1 MKKSRHINLKECY
14 EILQL
19 PKDARLEDVKKAY
32 RKRAFELHP
41 DLNPHSSDAGLQ
53 FQRLNEAYVALSQV
67 LQTEEATQKTAGH
80 GAEGGKERASGKKE
94 GKAGAENTDAS
105 KQEAHKAD
113 EQKTQA
119 QREAE
124 RKKQQS
130 ASAAYEKEYEKE
142 DVLRDLLND
151 SFARRVFEDIYSEL
165 NRQTQ
170 NLSGQAQNTSV
181 HKPSAGQAKTSGS
194 ASSSASS
201 SFFSSSSSGGG
212 GTGLSSPS
220 IQATRV
226 EVDSGPL
233 PFSGLANKMK
243 GWLLH
248 QIDAKQIVKMPT
260 ATLFPGARIR
270 LQIRQGLSEDLK
282 TFEITLPKDFAV
294 GKPMRLR
301 GLGKKV
307 GRWQGDLYITI
318 ESI

>member
-1 MKKSRHINLKECY
+1 MKKSRQINLKECY

-19 PKDARLEDVKKAY
+19 DKDARLEDVKKAY

-41 DLNPHSSDAGLQ
+41 DLNPHTADAGYQ

-67 LQTEEATQKTAGH
+67 LQTEEATHKTSGQKTAGH
-80 GAEGGKERASGKKE
+80 DEKAHKGAAS
-94 GKAGAENTDAS
+94 GKAGAAS
-105 KQEAHKAD
+105 AHEKSAGASQKAA
-113 EQKTQA
+113 EPKTEA

-124 RKKQQS
+124 RKKKQS

-165 NRQTQ
+165 NKQTQ
-170 NLSGQAQNTSV
+170 NTSSTTATGQG
-181 HKPSAGQAKTSGS
+181 KPSAASTSHK
-194 ASSSASS
+194 ASSSTS
-201 SFFSSSSSGGG
+201 SFFSSTAASGGSTG
-212 GTGLSSPS
+212 SGLSSPS
-220 IQATRV
+220 VHATRV

-233 PFSGLANKMK
+233 PFSGFASKMK

-248 QIDAKQIVKMPT
+248 QIDAKQVVKMST

-318 ESI
+318 ENI